1 MNSKFTIL
9 AGLLLTVL
17 LGSTAFAATDKLSP
31 SLGELVDKAMFRDT
45 LVTVVVFLEDQAG
58 YEALTALANR
68 DDLTRSDRIKAV
80 LEQLTEHSSK
90 SESVVLDYLTANNI
104 TPSESH
110 WIVPALTVT
119 LPLSKANE
127 LAGMDEVQFVADNVS
142 LSFDEPVSR
151 EAVTSSM
158 AGHSTQLDLLGV
170 PAVWQ
175 RGLTG
180 KNRLVCSFDTGVESS
195 HPALAAKWRGTHT
208 TRSTSWFSPVK
219 PDTLP
224 YDAVGH
230 GTHTMGVMV
239 GSSPTDTFGVAPDA
253 EWITAGVIDQG
264 RAFSTTLSD
273 ILNAFQWVLNP
284 DGDPNTTDDVPDVI
298 LNSWGVPVGLLQPCD
313 QTFWQAIDAVEAAG
327 IVTIFAAGNEG
338 PNPQTLR
345 SPADRSTTPLNSFSV
360 GAVDN
365 NRVIGEFSSRGPSRC
380 NSSQIKP
387 EIVAP
392 GVNVYSSTKGGGYV
406 YMTGTSMAAPYI
418 AGMVALAR
426 EYNPD
431 ASVAQIKTALIKSAT
446 DLGPTGEDNAYGN
459 GMPNASAMLQY
470 LPAPG
475 GYDFVFSGT
484 QIVSAPVALPGTEVD
499 FRVVLTTPASNVE
512 SAVGHLTIAATP
524 GVAVTTADGVF
535 FFGYGGTTAL
545 STLPFSLQ
553 VDASVAHG
561 TVVPCTLTVDVG
573 ENLAVDRIPFSLTIG
588 YPAPGSIADHAST
601 EIGLTVSDFG
611 QLGVAPGSMYNLGG
625 RGFTFN
631 GSDNLLFEAGLL
643 VGRNT
648 LQLSSSIRDSLGNFR
663 PSDFAPKQAIS
674 AASTTLDGAVIRTAR
689 MADTNSEIP
698 IPVTIA
704 QTSAHFQTAGDGG
717 MIILTYKVINTSA
730 ERQTH
735 LSFGFLADFDLPG
748 GEEAVVDK
756 DAGLVY
762 CRNTAGL
769 MVGMQNLKALNRIK
783 AIPNGAQKTGF
794 TAVEELEL
802 ISSDAVWTATPT
814 SDMMMLLAAGPYD
827 LDAGDTVTLAL
838 AFVAGGSATELYA
851 NAALARQHVDI
862 ATDIT
867 DEDPTLPAQFE
878 LAQNYPNP
886 FNPTTTISFSLPTA
900 SNVTLEIFNTL
911 GQRVT
916 TLVNQGL
923 PAGVHQIVWDGSD
936 SRGGDVASGVYFYR
950 LSANGSHLSRKM
962 MLLK

>member
-1 MNSKFTIL
+1 MNGRIIIL
-9 AGLLLTVL
+9 AALVLTLLL
-17 LGSTAFAATDKLSP
+17 GTAGFSATDKLSP

-45 LVTVVVFLEDQAG
+45 LVTVVVFLEDEAG

-68 DDLTRSDRIKAV
+68 DDLTRAERINAV
-80 LEQLTEHSSK
+80 ISQLTSHAPAGEAAVRDFLS
-90 SESVVLDYLTANNI
+90 ANNI
-104 TPSESH
+104 TPAESH

-119 LPLSKANE
+119 LPLTKANE
-127 LAGMDEVQFVADNVS
+127 LAGMPEVRFVADDVS

-151 EAVTSSM
+151 ESVTTSM
-158 AGHSTQLDLLGV
+158 AGHSTQLDLLGI
-170 PAVWQ
+170 PALWQ

-195 HPALAAKWRGTHT
+195 HPALAAKWRGTHALP
-208 TRSTSWFSPVK
+208 SAGWFSPVK

-230 GTHTMGVMV
+230 GTHTMGIMV
-239 GSSPTDTFGVAPDA
+239 GSNATDTFGVAPDA

-284 DGDPNTTDDVPDVI
+284 DGDLGTTDDVPDVI

-345 SPADRSTTPLNSFSV
+345 SPADRATTPLNSFSV

-365 NRVIGEFSSRGPSRC
+365 NRVIGGFSSRGPSRC
-380 NSSQIKP
+380 DNTQIKP

-431 ASVAQIKTALIKSAT
+431 ASVAQIKNALIKSSV

-459 GMPNASAMLQY
+459 GLPNATAMLQN

-475 GYDFVFSGT
+475 GYEFVFSGT
-484 QIVSAPVALPGTEVD
+484 QIVSAPVALPGNDVD
-499 FRVVLTTPASNVE
+499 FRVVLITPASNVE
-512 SAVGHLTIAATP
+512 SASGHLTIAETP
-524 GVAVTTADGVF
+524 GVTVTLSDGVF
-535 FFGYGGTTAL
+535 FFGFGGTTAL
-545 STLPFSLQ
+545 STLPFSIH
-553 VDASVAHG
+553 VDETVPHG
-561 TVVPCTLTVDVG
+561 TVVPCSLVVDVD
-573 ENLAVDRIPFSLTIG
+573 EYTAIDTITFSLTIG
-588 YPAPGSIADHAST
+588 YPAPGSIADHAT
-601 EIGLTVSDFG
+601 QNIEMTVSDFG
-611 QLGVAPGSMYNLGG
+611 QLGVAAGSMYNLGG
-625 RGFTFN
+625 RGFTVN
-631 GSDNLLFEAGLL
+631 GSDNLLYEAGLL
-643 VGRNT
+643 VGRNS
-648 LQLSSSIRDSLGNFR
+648 LQLSGSIRDSLGNFR
-663 PSDFAPKQAIS
+663 PSDFAPSQSLTAP
-674 AASTTLDGAVIRTAR
+674 STSLEGAVTRTAR

-698 IPVTIA
+698 VPVTIA
-704 QTSAHFQTAGDGG
+704 QTSTHFQTVGDGG
-717 MIILTYKVINTSA
+717 MIIMTYHLINTSA

-735 LSFGFLADFDLPG
+735 LSFGLLTDFDLPG
-748 GEEAVVDK
+748 GESAQVDNTG
-756 DAGLVY
+756 GLVY
-762 CRNTAGL
+762 TSNAAGL
-769 MVGMQNLKALNRIK
+769 MIGLQNLTGLNRLKIV
-783 AIPNGAQKTGF
+783 PNGTGKTGF
-794 TAVEELEL
+794 TADEKLEL
-802 ISSDAVWTATPT
+802 ISSDAPWNAATT
-814 SDMMMLLAAGPYD
+814 SDMMMLVAAGPYD
-827 LDAGDTVTLAL
+827 LDAGDTVTLAV
-838 AFVAGGSATELYA
+838 AFVVGTSTSELYA
-851 NAALARQHVDI
+851 NAALARRQFDI
-862 ATDIT
+862 ATNIAD
-867 DEDPTLPAQFE
+867 DDLTLPAQFE

-900 SNVTLEIFNTL
+900 SPVTLEIFNTL

-916 TLVNQGL
+916 VLTQNDLA
-923 PAGVHQIVWDGSD
+923 AGEHKVVWDGTD
-936 SRGGDVASGVYFYR
+936 DRGGDVASGVYFYR